1 MKFLTILV
9 VVLIYK
15 NWLGGHPIRELV
27 SVDGWFAWVKDL
39 VRSEIARFVVAVMV
53 PALLLLWLSLALSG
67 WLLGLVYLVLSI
79 AVVLYAV
86 DIIDLNNVFDDHRLW
101 MRSEAHS
108 EESREQQHESFRT
121 DIIYDSFQS
130 IVPSLFWFLCLGPA
144 GALLYVL
151 SEQYLDGLSDE
162 DEASPFADQLLYW
175 MEWIPARVTGLL
187 FAVLGD
193 FRHGLSAFLDT
204 MADTQS
210 GIALTLREVADGAMG
225 QKSGD
230 HEQQLEELRWMVE
243 ANLWGWVGLT
253 AILTIA
259 GW

>member
-15 NWLGGHPIRELV
+15 NWLGGHPLREIV
-27 SVDGWFAWVKDL
+27 SVDGWFGWVKDV
-39 VRSEIARFVVAVMV
+39 VRSETIRFVVAVVV
-53 PALLLLWLSLALSG
+53 PSLLLLWISVEMTG
-67 WLLGLVYLVLSI
+67 WLLGLVYLALSI
-79 AVVLYAV
+79 VVVLYAV
-86 DIIDLNNVFDDHRLW
+86 DIIDLDVLFDDHRLW
-101 MRSEAHS
+101 LRTEDTSEAAK
-108 EESREQQHESFRT
+108 EQQQDSFRT
-121 DIIYDSFQS
+121 DIIYESFQS

-151 SEQYLDGLSDE
+151 SEQYLNDLSDE
-162 DEASPFADQLLYW
+162 DEAFPFADQLLYW
-175 MEWIPARVTGLL
+175 MEWIPARISGLL

-193 FRHGLSAFLDT
+193 FRRGLSAFVDT

-210 GIALTLREVADGAMG
+210 GIALTLREVADGAAG
-225 QKSGD
+225 QKSAD
-230 HEQQLEELRWMVE
+230 TDEELEDLRWMVE

-253 AILTIA
+253 ALLTIA